1 MEIKRVP
8 WLTGIALLLLLIA
21 GFGSCAAYYLPATEK
36 VHLSGTEIKRQDAK
50 DGTPMHDV
58 RYIQATKLDGETLV
72 FRNEDTRW
80 GFPPYFKFTSA
91 DMASEAQA
99 IAKSQPEAI
108 VLVTY
113 YGIRSRMLDLYPNA
127 VGLRIV
133 AANHVSVPIFNIV
146 FSLVLVGLVIVIW
159 LFLRRLVAKGQ
170 QRWRDFKAKRAK

>member
-1 MEIKRVP
+1 MEMKRVA
-8 WLTGIALLLLLIA
+8 WLTGIALMLLLVA

-58 RYIQATKLDGETLV
+58 RYIQATKLNGETLV

-91 DMASEAQA
+91 DMASEAQQ
-99 IAKSQPEAI
+99 IAKSQPEAT

-113 YGIRSRMLDLYPNA
+113 YGVRSQMLDLYPNA

-133 AANHVSVPIFNIV
+133 DASYVAVPIFNIV
-146 FSLVLVGLVIVIW
+146 FSVVLVGLVIVVWI
-159 LFLRRLVAKGQ
+159 FLRRMVSKGQ
-170 QRWRDFKAKRAK
+170 QRWRSFREKRAK